1 MAHVKNA
8 FSHLNITE
16 LGDMQG
22 MDESLYVTTDLTK
35 IQKDTAIYLQYSSEN
50 MAELSLDPVCSLSLQ
65 YHETVPKLCPL
76 HILCKAL

>member
-16 LGDMQG
+16 LGDMRG

-35 IQKDTAIYLQYSSEN
+35 IQKDTAIYLHSSEN

-65 YHETVPKLCPL
+65 YHQTVPKLCPL
-76 HILCKAL
+76 HILFKAL